1 MPWYP
6 ALLPADWSLTP
17 MQVKDAKAMWAA
29 LENVGLVGEMLA
41 TQRGHEDI
49 RGTLRQ
55 LLGATH
61 VLQEWFHEAMIEH
74 WVMLA
79 QARVARDQRL
89 LQGGR
94 TPSALSLNEIIYVCN
109 RVKRPLEVRAA
120 STSSAVPLRGLKVVG
135 HKRGKLDSVEDESQA
150 RLTKEN
156 KELKKWTEQLIQVLT
171 DMEAPALLHIDLC
184 MNPARALEE
193 ISGKARASTIKR
205 YVRTWQGFTRWLFA
219 AKGRS
224 LPMESADIV
233 DYIHHRSDEPCGP
246 SIPFSIVGA
255 ISWIEKIAQVTQ
267 DRRWANDQ
275 AVENAS
281 TKATERLSTDAP
293 MIRRAPRFYTLIM
306 ELMEDYVMN
315 VDKQPYLRGI
325 AWLKLVKMWDC
336 LRYDCQLHMAPHEIR
351 FFEGRLTVILRRTKT
366 SGANRRVR
374 ELPVHVSQHA
384 YLFTPEWLKT
394 GFDLWKEIA
403 DFKRDYF
410 LPRSSADGRT
420 AIAQLATYADA
431 AEASAELLRDLDGIP
446 GWMSELYTE
455 HSERNLL
462 PSVLTIL
469 GEEKA
474 NRDMLGRWRPEGS
487 DIYARTYNAA
497 VANMQKKFAAAATSR
512 SRYDDLSECDI
523 GFEAA
528 TWLCAR
534 KGRNIDDAHVIVEE
548 IAVIMRSPPW
558 RLRPDS
564 GNPRSPLRVPPPPED
579 SDEEEDREVPGWS
592 KENPPARP
600 QGYLIVKEGRRGRA
614 RLHSATKCWMARSR
628 MMNDS
633 EWYESMPAE
642 DQYSEVCKL
651 CWPGGRKGDE
661 AEAESVLS
669 SSEDESSQSQGD
681 F

>member
-1 MPWYP
+1 
-6 ALLPADWSLTP
+6 
-17 MQVKDAKAMWAA
+17 MQVKDAKAMRAA

-41 TQRGHEDI
+41 TQRGHDDI

-79 QARVARDQRL
+79 QAHVARDQRL

-325 AWLKLVKMWDC
+325 AWLKLVKMWDVG
-336 LRYDCQLHMAPHEIR
+336 LPAV
-351 FFEGRLTVILRRTKT
+351 RL
-366 SGANRRVR
+366 
-374 ELPVHVSQHA
+374 P
-384 YLFTPEWLKT
+384 
-394 GFDLWKEIA
+394 
-403 DFKRDYF
+403 
-410 LPRSSADGRT
+410 
-420 AIAQLATYADA
+420 
-431 AEASAELLRDLDGIP
+431 ASHG
-446 GWMSELYTE
+446 
-455 HSERNLL
+455 
-462 PSVLTIL
+462 
-469 GEEKA
+469 
-474 NRDMLGRWRPEGS
+474 
-487 DIYARTYNAA
+487 
-497 VANMQKKFAAAATSR
+497 TSR
-512 SRYDDLSECDI
+512 
-523 GFEAA
+523 
-528 TWLCAR
+528 
-534 KGRNIDDAHVIVEE
+534 
-548 IAVIMRSPPW
+548 
-558 RLRPDS
+558 
-564 GNPRSPLRVPPPPED
+564 
-579 SDEEEDREVPGWS
+579 
-592 KENPPARP
+592 
-600 QGYLIVKEGRRGRA
+600 
-614 RLHSATKCWMARSR
+614 
-628 MMNDS
+628 
-633 EWYESMPAE
+633 
-642 DQYSEVCKL
+642 DQ
-651 CWPGGRKGDE
+651 
-661 AEAESVLS
+661 VL
-669 SSEDESSQSQGD
+669 
-681 F
+681 